1 MTHEASIE
9 AAVDGAAR
17 QGRETQDL
25 VAALDRVSLKLSD
38 PRQQKRNLAAQV
50 SMIVGIFAILGGMWT
65 VVDAVSQM
73 RVEQATA
80 KKSVETVE
88 KRADESIRK
97 LEDLTKVVGEI
108 DKRLSYIEGR
118 NAGTKEGGR

>member
-17 QGRETQDL
+17 QGHETQDL
-25 VAALDRVSLKLSD
+25 VAALDRFSLKLSD
-38 PRQQKRNLAAQV
+38 ARQQKRNLAAQV
-50 SMIVGIFAILGGMWT
+50 SLIVGIFAILGGMWT

-118 NAGTKEGGR
+118 NAGTKDGGR

>member
-9 AAVDGAAR
+9 SAVDGASR
-17 QGRETQDL
+17 QGHETQDL
-25 VAALDRVSLKLSD
+25 VAALDRFSLKLSD
-38 PRQQKRNLAAQV
+38 TRQQKRNLAAQV
-50 SMIVGIFAILGGMWT
+50 SLIVGIFAILGGMWT

-118 NAGTKEGGR
+118 NAGTKDGGR